1 MLKYLLVPVF
11 LLSITTSFAQQ
22 LTLQQKLQ
30 SNLNLQSQF
39 QVLLA
44 QSKSFDADFKVIR
57 KSNIEIIQKNV
68 ADSIAKYSKEITS
81 LKTNSSSSAST
92 VGVLRDSLQT
102 TQAELSV
109 EKGKTSSI
117 SFLGI
122 DFEKKVY
129 HIIVW
134 SIITV
139 FALAFF
145 IILASFRKAKVDA
158 NEYQKTAEE
167 AQNSFQTFKKKA
179 METEQKLKRQ
189 LLDEQLKGSS

>member
-1 MLKYLLVPVF
+1 MFKSILTTIF
-11 LLSITTSFAQQ
+11 LLIFINCFSQN

-30 SNLNLQSQF
+30 TKIDLQSQF

-44 QSKSFDADFKVIR
+44 QSRNLESDYKMIR

-68 ADSIAKYSKEITS
+68 GDSISKYTKEIAS
-81 LKTNSSSSAST
+81 LKANSSSSVST
-92 VGVLRDSLQT
+92 VTNLRDSLQT

-109 EKGKTSSI
+109 EKNKTDSI
-117 SFLGI
+117 TFLGI
-122 DFEKKVY
+122 DFDKGLY

-134 SIITV
+134 STISIL
-139 FALAFF
+139 ALALI

-158 NEYQKTAEE
+158 NEHQKTAEE
-167 AQNSFQTFKKKA
+167 VQQEFQTFKKKA

-189 LLDEQLKGSS
+189 LLDEQLKSGS